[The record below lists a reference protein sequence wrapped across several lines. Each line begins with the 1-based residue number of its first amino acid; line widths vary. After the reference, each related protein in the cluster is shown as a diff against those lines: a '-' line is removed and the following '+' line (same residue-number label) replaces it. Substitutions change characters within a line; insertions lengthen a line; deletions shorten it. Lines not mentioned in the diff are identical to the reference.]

1 MLKIIALV
9 VAGFLALW
17 ILAGFVIEQ
26 AFAPRQPTR
35 GEFVDIGGRKM
46 RLVCDGP
53 PEGQPVWL
61 EAGAFGFS
69 ADFADLQAAL
79 ANEGFFVC
87 AYDRAG
93 LGYSDPGALPRDS
106 AAIVTD
112 LERLMQAKGVTAP
125 VILLGHSMGGQH
137 VRLFAVRHPQRVSG
151 LVLVDAATP
160 EAVQIPLV
168 ERFVRA
174 FGSISNATAVA
185 ASLGLTKPLFFLGDR
200 IGLSGPAVREKQ
212 AMFVSGAHARTA
224 ANEAGHW
231 LAGAALA
238 RAAAG
243 AVGCRWRWR
252 AGGRSGLVAEMRLLL
267 CRCADGGAGCRCLVL
282 AGAFGFSVPSSSG
295 LLSWRSRLGPLPI
308 TSTRWR
314 AKSLRQRAG
323 TRPLAWSAMR
333 AAPLAERNGTR
344 SAQCA
349 KASGLLLGCQSGR
362 R

>member
-46 RLVCDGP
+46 RLVCEGP

-69 ADFADLQAAL
+69 ADFADLQVAL
-79 ANEGFFVC
+79 AKAGFFVC

-93 LGYSDPGALPRDS
+93 LGYSDPGARPRDS

-112 LERLMQAKGVTAP
+112 LERLMQAKGLTAP

-238 RAAAG
+238 RAAGGLPASLPVAVVTAG
-243 AVGCRWRWR
+243 PAARSDSEWGQARLAPVRASDHGSYAAVPA
-252 AGGRSGLVAEMRLLL
+252 AGHATILSHTHNAEIVAAVKRV
-267 CRCADGGAGCRCLVL
+267 AVAG
-282 AGAFGFSVPSSSG
+282 
-295 LLSWRSRLGPLPI
+295 
-308 TSTRWR
+308 
-314 AKSLRQRAG
+314 RQRLIS
-323 TRPLAWSAMR
+323 TTPS
-333 AAPLAERNGTR
+333 
-344 SAQCA
+344 
-349 KASGLLLGCQSGR
+349 
-362 R
+362 